1 MNSSEKL
8 FEIWGGT
15 PQLLDPKLWKSTLWG
30 IKPHGGDANY
40 SEVQMT
46 LESYLNGELGEL
58 YRPPKGFDYSS
69 IEEEKVVIK
78 LYAAVLTEEI
88 PVGMLEASI
97 LPNFRGWVEWTTLA
111 VGNLSLRKGK
121 IVSNY
126 SFFEGIEFH
135 GTGSGRTSLIATCI
149 EEVLGQLI

>member
-1 MNSSEKL
+1 MRSRSEEL

-15 PQLLDPKLWKSTLWG
+15 PQLLDPKLWKSTIWS
-30 IKPHGGDANY
+30 IKPHGGSQDY

-46 LESYLNGELGEL
+46 LESYLREGEL

-111 VGNLSLRKGK
+111 VGNLSVKKGK

-126 SFFEGIEFH
+126 CFFEAIEFH
-135 GTGSGRTSLIATCI
+135 GTGSGRGSLIATSI